1 MGTPKNNSVL
11 KAFDILNAVAAS
23 PGSMTPGE
31 IAEASGLNLST
42 AHRFLLTL
50 EEIGAISRLPG
61 NRYNLGMM
69 VAELGRRVTR
79 HDIIAERARGAVEQ
93 LSETLGETVSL
104 ATFDGFRINFVVW
117 SEPKRALVF
126 SVRRDQPMPIHAS
139 ALGKVF
145 LAGLPSMEREDLL
158 GQLDLVALT
167 QNTQTDLVALRRE
180 VSEIARIGHARD
192 RQEME
197 LGLDCVAVPIKNA
210 DGETIAAISVSAPS
224 TRVNDANIERVLK
237 PLTEAATRVCQSV
250 LIENK
255 TLPNKAKPR
264 GSYPHVKRVRDFVF
278 VSGISAR
285 RADDTFGGTKV
296 KKTGEVVLDI
306 YQQTIET
313 IRNVA
318 DVLASVGA
326 SLSDV
331 VEIEAFLVD
340 MEHYAR
346 FNEAYGRFF
355 DGEGPTRTT
364 VAVRALP
371 HPHQLLMVKATAHVS
386 PALDELRPAR

>member
-11 KAFDILNAVAAS
+11 KAFDILNAVAAG
-23 PGSMTPGE
+23 PGAMTPGE

-61 NRYNLGMM
+61 NRYSLGMM

-79 HDIIAERARGAVEQ
+79 NDIIAERARGIVEN
-93 LSETLGETVSL
+93 LSESLGETVSL
-104 ATFDGFRINFVVW
+104 ATFDGFQINFVVW
-117 SEPKRALVF
+117 SEPQRALVF
-126 SVRRDQPMPIHAS
+126 SIRRDRPMPIHAS

-145 LAGLPSMEREDLL
+145 LAGLPSMEREELL
-158 GQLDLVALT
+158 GKLDLPPLT
-167 QNTQTDLVALRRE
+167 TNTQTELVALRRE
-180 VSEIARIGHARD
+180 VAEVARLGHARD

-224 TRVNDANIERVLK
+224 TRMNDGNIDRFLQ
-237 PLTEAATRVCQSV
+237 PLIEAAARVCQSV

-255 TLPNKAKPR
+255 ILPDKAKPR
-264 GSYPHVKRVRDFVF
+264 GSYPHVKRVRDFAF

-285 RADDTFGGTKV
+285 RADDSFAGAKV
-296 KKTGEVVLDI
+296 KKSGEVVLDI

-326 SLSDV
+326 SLADV
-331 VEIEAFLVD
+331 VEIEAYLID

-355 DGEGPTRTT
+355 DSEGPTRTT

-371 HPHQLLMVKATAHVS
+371 HPHQLLMMKATAHVS
-386 PALDELRPAR
+386 PALEELRPAK